1 MNVFIATRN
10 QVNNSSQRFTVS
22 GATETDTAMLG
33 IRDGDVIYVT
43 DIGPVGQDDVE
54 DEQKAREHNAVY
66 WSTERERVI
75 SQLEL
80 K

>member
-1 MNVFIATRN
+1 MNIFIATRN
-10 QVNNSSQRFTVS
+10 QVNNSSQKFTVS
-22 GATETDTAMLG
+22 GATETDTLMLG
-33 IRDGDVIYVT
+33 IRDGDIVYVT

-54 DEQKAREHNAVY
+54 DDRKAREYGAIY
-66 WSTERERVI
+66 WSTERNQVI